1 MQHSAALLSFMI
13 TCTAHYC
20 LRCLNPNLQCNICS
34 AHALGEQ
41 QDEGWDPPRCSNT
54 SLRGSTLFSWC
65 NMLGSWRS
73 GRTAEEMQ
81 PKPPCFVTRILIM
94 QNLWFA
100 LVFSLLAALHL
111 FPLSARERARPRITS
126 SSSSWAAFAAG
137 PLWYG
142 FFLSHP
148 SPLFFFFLVS
158 FPLKVIVSL
167 KPINAGS
174 FKTTFALLKEMVSTG
189 DGISFQ
195 IKVCTTF
202 FYYY

>member
-1 MQHSAALLSFMI
+1 MQKMPFAFRLRAQPRALMHTRIRAAANLCSILLHYYHSWSPVRLIIAWDVWIPA
-13 TCTAHYC
+13 
-20 LRCLNPNLQCNICS
+20 CS
-34 AHALGEQ
+34 ATYVACMHSESSRMKAGI
-41 QDEGWDPPRCSNT
+41 PPRCSNT

-148 SPLFFFFLVS
+148 SLLFFFF
-158 FPLKVIVSL
+158 F
-167 KPINAGS
+167 G
-174 FKTTFALLKEMVSTG
+174 
-189 DGISFQ
+189 
-195 IKVCTTF
+195 
-202 FYYY
+202 